1 MVMFTFIMRYCLME
15 SNDGERSYQLLLN
28 RICFFNGRFKLTKLG
43 DDVRNSN
50 NRIIAAI
57 TDKASQIAIETRG
70 EVGSVV

>member
-43 DDVRNSN
+43 
-50 NRIIAAI
+50 I

>member
-43 DDVRNSN
+43 DDVRNSS
-50 NRIIAAI
+50 AAI

-70 EVGSVV
+70 EVVSVV